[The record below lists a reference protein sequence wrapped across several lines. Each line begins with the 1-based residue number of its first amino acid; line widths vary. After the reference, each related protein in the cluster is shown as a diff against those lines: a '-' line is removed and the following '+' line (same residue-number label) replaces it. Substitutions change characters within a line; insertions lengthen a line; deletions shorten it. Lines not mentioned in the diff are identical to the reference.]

1 MATTLGIDLSSNP
14 VKTAACL
21 ISWGEDGSRVEQ
33 LVLGSSSSTPLE
45 NDDLLAMIG
54 AADLSGIDA
63 PFGWPVPFVEAVR
76 SWDGFGGWPAP
87 TTLASLRYR
96 TTDLHIRKPRLPLSV
111 SSDLIGVTAMRCA
124 AILDSLGKSV
134 DRSGMS
140 GPAIEVYPAAA
151 LFRWGLVAERYKGR
165 ANSDARRA
173 LVADLCSRLEGVCDL
188 PAPHREACE
197 SSDDALDAFVAS
209 LAVRARM
216 LGRTKEP
223 AGREADLAR
232 VEGWIHVP
240 DCELTELDGRSSSV
254 GDDPAPG
261 SSIFPEDPTLGG

>member
-1 MATTLGIDLSSNP
+1 VTGD
-14 VKTAACL
+14 
-21 ISWGEDGSRVEQ
+21 RR
-33 LVLGSSSSTPLE
+33 STPLE
-45 NDDLLAMIG
+45 NEDLLGMIR

-76 SWDGFGGWPAP
+76 SWNGFGGWPESA
-87 TTLASLRYR
+87 TVADLRYR
-96 TTDLHIRKPRLPLSV
+96 TTDLRIRKPRLPLSV

-124 AILDSLGKSV
+124 SILDSLGESV

-165 ANSDARRA
+165 VHTEARRD
-173 LVADLCSRLEGVCDL
+173 LVAALCTRLEGVCDV
-188 PAPHREACE
+188 PACHRQTCE
-197 SSDDALDAFVAS
+197 SSDDALDALVAS

-216 LGRTKEP
+216 LGRTQAPEV
-223 AGREADLAR
+223 GHEADRAR

-240 DCELTELDGRSSSV
+240 DCELAELAGRAPSAG
-254 GDDPAPG
+254 GDRVPG
-261 SSIFPEDPTLGG
+261 QPGIGGD

>member
-1 MATTLGIDLSSNP
+1 MVTTLGIDLSSNP
-14 VKTAACL
+14 AKTAACV
-21 ISWGEDGSRVEQ
+21 ISWSEEGGQVEQ
-33 LVLGSSSSTPLE
+33 LVTGDQSSTPLE
-45 NDDLLAMIG
+45 NDDLLGMIR

-76 SWDGFGGWPAP
+76 SWDGFGGWPTP
-87 TTLASLRYR
+87 TTLANLRYR

-124 AILDSLGKSV
+124 SILDSLGESV
-134 DRSGMS
+134 DRSGMN

-165 ANSDARRA
+165 ANSEAREA
-173 LVADLCSRLEGVCDL
+173 LVSDLCARLDGVCGL
-188 PAPHREACE
+188 SALHRESCE
-197 SSDDALDAFVAS
+197 ASDDALDAFVAA

-216 LGRTKEP
+216 LGKTKEP
-223 AGREADLAR
+223 AREEVDRAR

-240 DCELTELDGRSSSV
+240 DCELTELHSQ
-254 GDDPAPG
+254 
-261 SSIFPEDPTLGG
+261 